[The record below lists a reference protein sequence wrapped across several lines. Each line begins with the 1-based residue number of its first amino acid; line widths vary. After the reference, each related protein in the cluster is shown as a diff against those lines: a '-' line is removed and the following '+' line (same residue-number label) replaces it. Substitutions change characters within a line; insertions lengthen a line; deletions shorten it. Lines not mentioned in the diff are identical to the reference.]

1 MLFYVAYVALLC
13 YNDTGGDAMRLRIKK
28 DNGIERLYIEKSI
41 RISSTKVTTQNVEKL
56 GRLDELMKS
65 MGMSRDEVIAWAN
78 ERVNEMNASSS
89 PVLLSLSPSATVDLN
104 EQRTFRAG
112 YLFLQDIY
120 YSLKT
125 KNIFRNIEKR
135 HRYQYDL
142 DAILSDLVYSRILE
156 PCSKRASFEVAKTF
170 LEQPSYKE
178 HDIYRGLS
186 VLAQEMDYIQSE
198 VYKNSN
204 FVVSRNNRV
213 LYYDCSNFYFEIEQ
227 ADDFRKYGKSK
238 EHRPNPLVQM
248 GLFMDGD
255 GIPIA
260 FDLFD
265 GASNE
270 QPSLKPLEQKLL
282 QDFGFDRFVV
292 CTDAGLASEANR
304 RFNDIN
310 DRAFI
315 VTQSLKKLKE
325 AERTSAMDERGWRRL
340 SDGKAVKD
348 FEKVRQNPA
357 DYTDDLFYKERIHDG
372 SSVVG
377 QLMIITYS
385 PAYALYQKSV
395 RQTQIE
401 RAEKMVAARNVKKQR
416 KNPNDPA
423 RFVKVTSL
431 TPDGEIAAKKL
442 YDLDEAAIEKESLF
456 DGFYAVCTN
465 LTDDSVKDILTVSE
479 GRWKI
484 EESFRILKT
493 DFESRPVYVSRED
506 RIRAHFLTCYL
517 SLLILRLLEK
527 KVGEGYT
534 SNQIIQTLRK
544 YNLLRISGEGYLP
557 AYTRTLLTDRLH
569 DVFGFRTDTE
579 IVPTRKM
586 KSIIASTKK

>member
-1 MLFYVAYVALLC
+1 MWRICVIIVAEVML
-13 YNDTGGDAMRLRIKK
+13 MRLRVKK
-28 DNGIERLYIEKSI
+28 DNGIERLYVEKSI
-41 RISSTKVTTQNVEKL
+41 RISSTKVTTTNVEKL
-56 GRLDELMKS
+56 GRLDELMRS
-65 MGMSRDEVIAWAN
+65 MNMSREEVIAWAK
-78 ERVNEMNASSS
+78 EHVEEMNASSS
-89 PVLLSLSPSATVDLN
+89 PVLLSLSPSASITMD

-120 YSLKT
+120 YSLKM

-135 HRYQYDL
+135 HRYKFDL
-142 DAILSDLVYSRILE
+142 DAILSDLVYARILE
-156 PCSKRASFEVAKTF
+156 PTSKRASYEVAKTF
-170 LEQPSYKE
+170 LEKPSYE
-178 HDIYRGLS
+178 EYDIYRGLS

-198 VYKNSN
+198 VYKGSN
-204 FVVSRNNRV
+204 FVVNRNHRV

-227 ADDFRKYGKSK
+227 ADEFRKYGKSK

-270 QPSLKPLEQKLL
+270 QPSLKPLETKLL
-282 QDFGFDRFVV
+282 RDFGFEKFIV
-292 CTDAGLASEANR
+292 CTDAGLGSEANR
-304 RFNDIN
+304 RFNN
-310 DRAFI
+310 VSGRAFI
-315 VTQSLKKLKE
+315 VTQSLKKLKD
-325 AERTSAMDERGWRRL
+325 AERISAMDDKNWRRL
-340 SDGKAVKD
+340 SDGKPVKN
-348 FEKVRQNPA
+348 FEKIRQNPA
-357 DYTDDLFYKERIHDG
+357 DYQDEIYYKERVHDG
-372 SSVVG
+372 SSVDG

-395 RQTQIE
+395 RQAQIE
-401 RAEKMVAARNVKKQR
+401 RAEKMVAAKNVKKQR

-423 RFVKVTSL
+423 RFVKVTSI
-431 TPDGEIAAKKL
+431 TPDGEIAEQKI
-442 YDLDEAAIEKESLF
+442 YDLDDAAIEKEALY

-465 LTDDSVKDILTVSE
+465 LIDDSVKDILSVSE

-517 SLLILRLLEK
+517 ALLIFRLLEK
-527 KVGEGYT
+527 KIGDGYT
-534 SNQIIQTLRK
+534 SGQIIQTLRE
-544 YNLLRISGEGYLP
+544 YNLLRINGEGYLP
-557 AYTRTLLTDRLH
+557 EYTRTLLTDRLH
-569 DVFGFRTDTE
+569 DEFGFRTDME
-579 IVPTRKM
+579 IIPTRKIR
-586 KSIIASTKK
+586 SIIASTKK

>member
-1 MLFYVAYVALLC
+1 MYFYVAYVALLW
-13 YNDTGGDAMRLRIKK
+13 YNRCGGVHMRLRIKN

-41 RISSTKVTTQNVEKL
+41 RISKSKVTTQNVEKL
-56 GRLDELMKS
+56 GRVDDLMKS
-65 MGMSRDEVIAWAN
+65 MDMSRDDVIAWAN
-78 ERVNEMNASSS
+78 ERVDELNASSS
-89 PVLLSLSPSATVDLN
+89 PVLFSLSPSSSIAMN

-120 YSLKT
+120 YSLKM
-125 KNIFRNIEKR
+125 KNVFRNVAKR
-135 HRYQYDL
+135 HRYKYDL
-142 DAILSDLVYSRILE
+142 DAILSDLIYARILE
-156 PCSKRASFEVAKTF
+156 PTSKRASYEVAKTF
-170 LEQPSYKE
+170 LEKPSYEKY
-178 HDIYRGLS
+178 DIYRGLS
-186 VLAQEMDYIQSE
+186 ILAEELDYIQSE

-204 FVVSRNNRV
+204 FVISRNNRV

-227 ADDFRKYGKSK
+227 ADEFRKYGKSK

-270 QPSLKPLEQKLL
+270 QPSLKPLEKKLL
-282 QDFGFDRFVV
+282 RDFGFDKFII
-292 CTDAGLASEANR
+292 CTDAGLGSEANR
-304 RFNDIN
+304 KFNDI
-310 DRAFI
+310 DGRAFI

-325 AERTSAMDERGWRRL
+325 KECASAMDDKNWHRL
-340 SDGKAVKD
+340 SDNKAVKD
-348 FEKVRQNPA
+348 FEKIRSNPS
-357 DYTDDLFYKERIHDG
+357 DHTDEIYYKERVHDG
-372 SSVVG
+372 SSVDG

-385 PAYALYQKSV
+385 PAYALYQKNV
-395 RQTQIE
+395 RQAQLE
-401 RAEKMVAARNVKKQR
+401 RAEKMVELKSVKKQR

-423 RFVKVTSL
+423 RFVKVTSV
-431 TPDGEIAAKKL
+431 TPDGEIAAKKI
-442 YDLDEAAIEKESLF
+442 YAIDEEAIEKEAAF

-465 LTDDSVKDILTVSE
+465 LIDDDVKDILSVSE

-517 SLLILRLLEK
+517 ALLIFRLLEK
-527 KVGEGYT
+527 KIGDGYT
-534 SNQIIQTLRK
+534 SGQIIQTLRD
-544 YNLLRISGEGYLP
+544 YNLLKINGEGYIP
-557 AYTRTLLTDRLH
+557 EYTRTQLTDRLH
-569 DVFGFRTDTE
+569 DEFGFRTDME
-579 IVPTRKM
+579 IIPTRKM
-586 KSIIASTKK
+586 KSILALTKK